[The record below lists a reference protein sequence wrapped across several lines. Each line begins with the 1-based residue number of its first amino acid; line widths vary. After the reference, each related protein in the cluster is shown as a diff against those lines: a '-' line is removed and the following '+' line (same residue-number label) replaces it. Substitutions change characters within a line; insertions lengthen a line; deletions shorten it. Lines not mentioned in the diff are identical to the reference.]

1 MTDQH
6 ASRGRPAT
14 TDDDIDLQR
23 LWALLVDGRW
33 LILGAALLAL
43 VLGLVYVQMAV
54 PIYKA
59 EGLLQIEKKQGG
71 MLGLDQLDRALGG
84 AESSTAA
91 EIAILRSRMVLGEV
105 VDQLRLD
112 TRIAPQP
119 LPLIGRFQ
127 FAPSVVD
134 DTGRSVPVSVRDGN
148 ATVVVAEFQVPETY
162 RGQTFQL
169 RPGDAGQPALYLGER
184 LIASGPAD
192 QPLTGEDGQVMLR
205 LSTWEPAGET
215 FNLTRLSM
223 LSAVNGIRG
232 NLTVEEQGRDTGMLN
247 ISLTGPDPARARAIL
262 NAISEAYLMQNVKRQ
277 AAEAENSLEFLNE
290 QLPEVRDT
298 LNQAENK
305 LNAYR
310 SSTDSVDINM
320 ETQSLLG
327 RLVDMDAKLNDLKIK
342 ESEVAARYT
351 KEHPAYRTLLEQ
363 RRSLEAQKARLN
375 DQIGDLP
382 ETQQEILRLMRDVEV
397 DQQLYVSLLNRAQ
410 ELRILKASTVGNVRI
425 IDDAVVYPAPVAPK
439 KGLILMLCTSL
450 GFLLT
455 AAVVLAAG
463 LLRRGIE
470 SPDELEE
477 LGIPVYAAVPLSEEQ
492 ARRDRIADMLRRRK
506 RRAPGEATPLLALN
520 DPGDLAVEALRSLR
534 TSLHFATM
542 EASNKVLMISG
553 PSPEVGKSFI
563 TANLATVLAQVG
575 QKVVVVDADMRK
587 GHLHRYFGVDGRNG
601 LSTILSGQA
610 DLDAVI
616 AGTDIENLDFLGR
629 GQAPPNPSE
638 LLMHPRFKQ
647 LMDELSQRYDLV
659 LVDTP
664 PVLAVTDAAIIG
676 QVAGT
681 SLLVAR
687 FGQNSVKEVDV
698 SVNRFDQN
706 KVEIKGVILNCIER
720 RASNEYG
727 YYAYKYESK
736 D

>member
-1 MTDQH
+1 MTNQQEARVRSMSPEDE
-6 ASRGRPAT
+6 
-14 TDDDIDLQR
+14 IDLRR

-33 LILGAALLAL
+33 LILGTTLLAL
-43 VLGLVYVQMAV
+43 ILGAVYVRIAIPV
-54 PIYKA
+54 YKA
-59 EGLLQIEKKQGG
+59 EGLIQIEKKQGN
-71 MLGLDQLDRALGG
+71 MLGLEQFNQALSGG
-84 AESSTAA
+84 ESSTSA
-91 EIAILRSRMVLGEV
+91 EIAIIRSRMVLGDV
-105 VDQLRLD
+105 VNQLNLDIRVQPERL
-112 TRIAPQP
+112 PV
-119 LPLIGRFQ
+119 LGRYQ
-127 FAPSVVD
+127 FAPGMLDGAGDPVFASVQAGD
-134 DTGRSVPVSVRDGN
+134 
-148 ATVVVAEFQVPETY
+148 AQVAVETFDVPERY
-162 RGQTFQL
+162 RGRTFRLQAD
-169 RPGDAGQPALYLGER
+169 GAGNPVLYLGEQR
-184 LIASGPAD
+184 IASGPANAQLVSD
-192 QPLTGEDGQVMLR
+192 DGAVSLKLATWNPAGKEFELHR
-205 LSTWEPAGET
+205 LSELSAINSIRG
-215 FNLTRLSM
+215 RLSI
-223 LSAVNGIRG
+223 S
-232 NLTVEEQGRDTGMLN
+232 EQGRDTGILN
-247 ISLTGPDPARARAIL
+247 IALTGPDRERIRAVLDAI
-262 NAISEAYLMQNVKRQ
+262 NETYLLQNVQRQ
-277 AAEAENSLEFLNE
+277 AAEAENSLEFLNK

-298 LNQAENK
+298 LNQAEEK
-305 LNAYR
+305 LNRYR
-310 SSTDSVDINM
+310 ASTDSVDIDT
-320 ETQSLLG
+320 ETKSLLG
-327 RLVDMDAKLNDLKIK
+327 RLVDMDAKLNELKIK

-351 KEHPAYRTLLEQ
+351 REHPAYRTLLQQ
-363 RRSLEAQKARLN
+363 RRSLAAQKARIN
-375 DQIGDLP
+375 EQIGDLP

-425 IDDAVVYPAPVAPK
+425 IDDAVVYPGAVAPK
-439 KGLILMLCTSL
+439 KGMILALSAML
-450 GFLLT
+450 GLLLSM
-455 AAVVLAAG
+455 AYVLALG

-492 ARRDRIADMLRRRK
+492 AKRDRIAEMVRRRK
-506 RRAPGEATPLLALN
+506 HRSQSETIPLLAKN
-520 DPGDLAVEALRSLR
+520 DPSDLAVEALRSLR

-575 QKVVVVDADMRK
+575 QKVAVVDADMRK
-587 GHLHRYFGVDGRNG
+587 GHLHRYFGHNGQQG

-610 DLDAVI
+610 DLDAVM
-616 AGTDIENLDFLGR
+616 AGTDIANLDFLPR
-629 GQAPPNPSE
+629 GQVPPNPSE

-647 LMDELSQRYDLV
+647 LMEDLSQRYDLV

-676 QVAGT
+676 QLAGT

-698 SVNRFDQN
+698 SINRFDQN

-727 YYAYKYESK
+727 YYAYKYDSN

>member
-33 LILGAALLAL
+33 LILGAALLAF

-84 AESSTAA
+84 AESPTAA

-112 TRIAPQP
+112 TRITPQS

-127 FAPSVVD
+127 FAPGVVD
-134 DTGRSVPVSVRDGN
+134 DAGRAVPASVRDGD
-148 ATVVVAEFQVPETY
+148 ATVVVAEFQVPEAY
-162 RGQTFQL
+162 RGRTFQL
-169 RPGDAGQPALYLGER
+169 RPGDGGQPALYLGDR

-192 QPLTGEDGQVMLR
+192 QPLTGEDGQVVLR
-205 LSTWEPAGET
+205 LATWEPAGET

-232 NLTVEEQGRDTGMLN
+232 SLTVEEQGRDTGMLN

-262 NAISEAYLMQNVKRQ
+262 NAISQAYLMQNVKRQ

-298 LNQAENK
+298 LNEAEEK

-310 SSTDSVDINM
+310 SDSDSVDINM

-327 RLVDMDAKLNDLKIK
+327 RLVQMDAKLNDLKIK

-425 IDDAVVYPAPVAPK
+425 IDDAVVYPGAVAPK
-439 KGLILMLCTSL
+439 KRLILALCTGL
-450 GFLLT
+450 GFLFT

-492 ARRDRIADMLRRRK
+492 ARRDRVADMLRRRK
-506 RRAPGEATPLLALN
+506 RRTHGQTAPLLAVN

-575 QKVVVVDADMRK
+575 QKVAVVDADMRK
-587 GHLHRYFGVDGRNG
+587 GHLHRYFGHDGQQG

-610 DLDAVI
+610 DLDTVM
-616 AGTDIENLDFLGR
+616 AGTDIENLDFLPR
-629 GQAPPNPSE
+629 GQVPPNPSE

-647 LMDELSQRYDLV
+647 LVEDLSQRYDLV

-676 QVAGT
+676 QLAGT

-698 SVNRFDQN
+698 SINRFDQN

-727 YYAYKYESK
+727 YYAYKYDSK